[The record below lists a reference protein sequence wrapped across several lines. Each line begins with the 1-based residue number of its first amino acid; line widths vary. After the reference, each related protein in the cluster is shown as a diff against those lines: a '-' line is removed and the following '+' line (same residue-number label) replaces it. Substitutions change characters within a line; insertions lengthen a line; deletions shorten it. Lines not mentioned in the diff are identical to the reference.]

1 MPQARPTGPNGGMQ
15 TPVTHADRIV
25 YPADN
30 FTKGEIVAYYER
42 IADRILPYLEGRLV
56 SIVRAP
62 ENIDK
67 ETFFQRRPMKGM
79 TRGIVSIHDGD
90 CEYIAIEGAEG
101 LRTAA
106 QFGAIEFHGW
116 MSRYDKPDRPDKMV
130 IDLDPAP
137 DVPFSEVKRAAREI
151 ADHLAAIGVESLP
164 MVTGGKGVH
173 VVAPLDRSL
182 TTDDV
187 AAFAQAFAQGL
198 AEREPKRFIATM
210 SKARRTGRI
219 FVDWMR
225 NNHRATA
232 ILPWS
237 LRARSGAPVAVP
249 LTWAALKKL
258 ETGSAYNLKSAPKL
272 KDPWAGKL
280 AGQTIPKK
288 ALELARKSRR

>member
-1 MPQARPTGPNGGMQ
+1 MRDDDKHPEHSHRLVSRRNVLVGLGASALLTIYPRFASAAASVDDRRLLVVLLRGAMDGLHLLPPIGDPAYARVRGALWPKLRALTTDKPLASLGGVTPVPRGTQFLKQPLRAEVLFGGWTGSGQLRHARFLGLSDRQPTSRRSRPVPQARPTGPNGGMQ

-106 QFGAIEFHGW
+106 QPASCRNSVG
-116 MSRYDKPDRPDKMV
+116 PDGRIRPAM
-130 IDLDPAP
+130 LGPRLP
-137 DVPFSEVKRAAREI
+137 NMRS
-151 ADHLAAIGVESLP
+151 GVSND
-164 MVTGGKGVH
+164 T
-173 VVAPLDRSL
+173 PLD
-182 TTDDV
+182 
-187 AAFAQAFAQGL
+187 
-198 AEREPKRFIATM
+198 
-210 SKARRTGRI
+210 
-219 FVDWMR
+219 
-225 NNHRATA
+225 
-232 ILPWS
+232 
-237 LRARSGAPVAVP
+237 
-249 LTWAALKKL
+249 
-258 ETGSAYNLKSAPKL
+258 
-272 KDPWAGKL
+272 
-280 AGQTIPKK
+280 
-288 ALELARKSRR
+288 